1 MSDEMRLIFV
11 QSFYTIETKDNM
23 VRKLGI
29 TLGIGVDIIKTNRF
43 KELLLS
49 KGKLNSRFTSRI
61 SSRILHPEFELP
73 KFNEFKDNNKL
84 NECISL
90 ISGSWASKEAVYKTL
105 DDEYQR
111 QFQFKNWYRYYNEQ
125 GKPFIRSD
133 FYKKKNEEFQLS
145 VSHDDGLLVA
155 TVLRQKIYELTNEGL

>member
-111 QFQFKNWYRYYNEQ
+111 QFQFKNWYKYYNEQ

-133 FYKKKNEEFQLS
+133 FYKKENEEFQLS

-155 TVLRQKIYELTNEGL
+155 TVLRQEIYELTNEDL